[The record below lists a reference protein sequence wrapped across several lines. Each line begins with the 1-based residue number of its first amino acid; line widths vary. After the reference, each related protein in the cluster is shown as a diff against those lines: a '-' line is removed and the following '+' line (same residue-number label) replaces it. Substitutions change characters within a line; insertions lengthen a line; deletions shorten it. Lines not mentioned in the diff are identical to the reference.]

1 MKHRVFFVIILCFT
15 AVAVVIAG
23 IWTTRNITFP
33 TQQTKITYKV
43 EELEPLSVEAYMR
56 MYADSAYV
64 FYKNPDVGFSSAS
77 DSGEYC
83 LITVNVE
90 IKNRS
95 SLSYV
100 FDELYPE
107 GENDFIIFGYNS
119 VATQVIPPGGTEI
132 CTTWFVC
139 LNNGLTETDLI
150 ERMNETDFRTVGGVH
165 LFEMIK
171 SYFS

>member
-1 MKHRVFFVIILCFT
+1 MKTAKSIILICIT
-15 AVAVVIAG
+15 AAVVISAAAASLYFA
-23 IWTTRNITFP
+23 FP
-33 TQQTKITYKV
+33 TKQIQKTY
-43 EELEPLSVEAYMR
+43 EIDDLEPPSVEAYMR

-100 FDELYPE
+100 FDESYPE
-107 GENDFIIFGYNS
+107 DENDLIIFGYNS
-119 VATQVIPPGGTEI
+119 VATQVVPPGGTGI
-132 CTTWFVC
+132 CSTWFVC
-139 LNNGLTETDLI
+139 LKNGLTETDLI

-165 LFEMIK
+165 LFEIIK